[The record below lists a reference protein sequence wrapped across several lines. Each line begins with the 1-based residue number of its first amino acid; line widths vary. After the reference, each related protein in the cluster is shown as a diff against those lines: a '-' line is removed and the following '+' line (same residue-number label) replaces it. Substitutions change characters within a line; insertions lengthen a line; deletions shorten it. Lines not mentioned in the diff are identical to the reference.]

1 MITSCRLGAKDRKGS
16 DAQGPVLPR
25 RHLRNIYPN
34 HSYLLDN
41 VTARS
46 HSAQGKVLS
55 IHIVLPFAGIFF
67 PNFLEKKNLLCLR
80 TKSNAL
86 FYI

>member
-34 HSYLLDN
+34 HNYLLDN

-46 HSAQGKVLS
+46 HSSQGKVLP
-55 IHIVLPFAGIFF
+55 VPFAGIFF
-67 PNFLEKKNLLCLR
+67 PIFFFLEKKNLLCLR